1 MDIELRV
8 VVLKHRH
15 ATATITGTG
24 ESIFSLKFV
33 AAGDKTAVE
42 YLAALLADDRHSGYT
57 PYTGPWGGKIGTSL
71 PKLLNILNQLNHD
84 TPGRA
89 AELAFDW
96 VTQPAAEDLSEVK
109 KLPGGEIG

>member
-1 MDIELRV
+1 LDIELRV
-8 VVLKHRH
+8 VVLEHWD

-33 AAGDKTAVE
+33 AAGEKAAVE
-42 YLAALLADDRHSGYT
+42 YLAALLADDGHSGYT
-57 PYTGPWGGKIGTSL
+57 PYTGPWGGKIGKSL
-71 PKLLNILNQLNHD
+71 PKLLNVLNQLDHD

-96 VTQPAAEDLSEVK
+96 VKQPDWDA
-109 KLPGGEIG
+109 LPKPPELPAGVE

>member
-15 ATATITGTG
+15 AMATITGTG

-33 AAGDKTAVE
+33 AAGDKAAVD
-42 YLAALLADDRHSGYT
+42 YLAALFVDDKHSGYT

-71 PKLLNILNQLNHD
+71 PKLLNVLNQLDHD
-84 TPGRA
+84 TPGCA

-96 VTQPAAEDLSEVK
+96 VNQPDWDA
-109 KLPGGEIG
+109 LPKPPELPAGVVA